1 MTIAR
6 DGFREIGLAVL
17 LLGPLLALAVW
28 AALTH
33 SPWWWLTATVPAFFL
48 GFTLAFF
55 RDPQRTIPSEDGIM
69 VSPADGTITHV
80 EQLPTSAEIDEP
92 VWRVSIFLS
101 VFNVHINRA
110 PCAARVT
117 AIHYAPGQYLDARDP
132 NSARDNEQNALL
144 MQTDAEGATILV
156 RQIAGLI
163 ARRIICHAKE
173 GTTLMRGQRFGM
185 IKFGSRTD
193 LVVPVASGFKPTVKV
208 GQKVQGGGTVM
219 MRKVST
225 DKDAS

>member
-6 DGFREIGLAVL
+6 DGFREIGIALL
-17 LLGPLLALAVW
+17 LLGPILAVAVW

-33 SPWWWLTATVPAFFL
+33 SAWWWLAVPVPAFFL
-48 GFTLAFF
+48 GFTFAFF
-55 RDPQRTIPSEDGIM
+55 RDPQREIPSEPGVM
-69 VSPADGTITHV
+69 VAPADGTITHV
-80 EQLPTSAEIDEP
+80 ERLEATPEIAEP
-92 VWRVSIFLS
+92 VWRISIFLS

-110 PCAARVT
+110 PCAAAVT
-117 AIHYAPGQYLDARDP
+117 EIHYAPGQYLDARDP

-144 MQTDAEGATILV
+144 MRTEQGGATILV

-173 GTTLMRGQRFGM
+173 GTKLKRGERFGM

-193 LVVPVASGFKPTVKV
+193 LVVPVALGLEPVVQV
-208 GQKVQGGGTVM
+208 GQKVQGGATVM
-219 MRKVST
+219 MRNSAT
-225 DKDAS
+225 SDLG